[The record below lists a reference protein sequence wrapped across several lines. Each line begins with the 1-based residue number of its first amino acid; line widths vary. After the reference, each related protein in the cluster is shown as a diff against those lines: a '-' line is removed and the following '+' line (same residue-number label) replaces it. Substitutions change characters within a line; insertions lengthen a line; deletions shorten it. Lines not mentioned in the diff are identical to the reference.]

1 MQIVATFEHTVFLE
15 MALSQLKERGVS
27 DLFALPLDNRTEERR
42 LFDTIHHSDGASL
55 LGKGMVLAALLSVVG
70 ASRGFELKWGPVYW
84 GLIGAGLGFV
94 LGFLVDLLIHKV
106 IKKKRRLLKGKR
118 SEVILIIN
126 CEETEAGW
134 IEPLLWEHL
143 ALGLAKIE

>member
-42 LFDTIHHSDGASL
+42 LFDSLHHSDGVSL
-55 LGKGMVLAALLSVVG
+55 MGKGMVLAALFSVVG
-70 ASRGFELKWGPVYW
+70 ASRGFEMEWGPVYW

-94 LGFLVDLLIHKV
+94 LGFLIDLLIHKV

-118 SEVILIIN
+118 SEVILIVN
-126 CEETEAGW
+126 CEETEASW
-134 IEPLLWEHL
+134 IEPLLWDHL